1 MERLARLCL
10 GAQNYRMNYRILS
23 EEEIMFDKMRTLK
36 LVSLLLIAGLV
47 LAACG
52 GGASPATQATGGG
65 TPAAGN
71 LTCPIV
77 IAAAVHLTGG
87 TAVYDTPPVEG
98 ARLAVKEINGQGG
111 ILGCEVKLLELDG
124 KSDPAKAGDAAEVAV
139 SQGAQILIAPCDFD
153 MGSPVGIVAQKHGLV
168 GVSECASSP
177 LYGSTV
183 LGDKQF
189 TMSPWSN
196 SMGAASAEH
205 SCKELGHKSA
215 VTITD
220 TFSDFTRTLSKY
232 WTEAYEKAG
241 CKVVLNV
248 DYLKGDMTF
257 TSQTQKIRDLA
268 TPPDVIL
275 LAADMPDMAV
285 ITRELRAA
293 GINATIVAGDGIDQ
307 REYIEAIGPEAAT
320 NMYATTFARTGPES
334 GPDMAKFL
342 DAFQKE
348 YNKPADSAFYVMG
361 YNLILVLQQA
371 IEKAGTVEGSAL
383 AKAMENTSFKVV
395 GGTVEWSDAASGHVP
410 SSPWAIIQYTN
421 GKRSYWGPYEASYV
435 PPIE

>member
-1 MERLARLCL
+1 MLAKIGTSKLISL
-10 GAQNYRMNYRILS
+10 FVAAG
-23 EEEIMFDKMRTLK
+23 IM
-36 LVSLLLIAGLV
+36 

-52 GGASPATQATGGG
+52 GAAATATPVTSASG
-65 TPAAGN
+65 
-71 LTCPIV
+71 LKCPIV

-98 ARLAVKEINGQGG
+98 ARLAVKDINAKGG
-111 ILGCEVKLLELDG
+111 ILGCQIQLLELDG

-177 LYGSTV
+177 LYSSTV

-189 TMSPWSN
+189 TMSAWSN

-205 SCKELGHKSA
+205 TCTKLGLKTA

-220 TFSDFTRTLSKY
+220 TFSDFTRTLAKY

-248 DYLKGDMTF
+248 NYLKNDMTF
-257 TSQTQKIRDLA
+257 ASQTQKIRALA
-268 TPPDVIL
+268 AAPDAVL

-285 ITRELRAA
+285 ITREMRAGGVTA
-293 GINATIVAGDGIDQ
+293 AIVGGDGIDQ
-307 REYIEAIGPEAAT
+307 KEYIDAIGPEAAT
-320 NMYATTFARTGPES
+320 NMYSTTFAWTGPES
-334 GPDMAKFL
+334 GQDMADFL
-342 DAFQKE
+342 TEFQKAN
-348 YNKPADSAFYVMG
+348 NKSPDSAFYVMG

-371 IEKAGTVEGSAL
+371 IQKAGTVEGSAL
-383 AKAMENTSFKVV
+383 AKAMENNKFKIV
-395 GGTVEWSDAASGHVP
+395 GGSIEWSDAASGHVP

-421 GKRSYWGPYEASYV
+421 GKRSYGGSFEASYV
-435 PPIE
+435 PPIETTK